1 MALLS
6 KRTARA
12 LLPLLCAF
20 LLLIAVAAVTA
31 SLVSERE
38 RDVRAITR
46 AVRVRSDLLEAFSVL
61 QDAETGQRGF
71 LLKQAP
77 AYLAPYVEATRTL
90 GPQLDDLDAGF
101 AGNPRARELLRQFRA
116 VADAKMAELKRTV
129 DLTQAGDRAG
139 ALAVVGSD
147 DGLHLM
153 EQARLLASQLE
164 SINDGETN
172 ARERQAH
179 ATGQQTEIAVALAI
193 VAAMMA
199 AGLALNEARRREMRL
214 VATNDEREAAMA
226 ELAAAA
232 ERREKLEG
240 ELHQAQKMEIVGQLT
255 GGLAHDFNN
264 MLAII
269 IGSLNMMGRR
279 IAPDDAKL
287 RSYVAMATEGA
298 ERAANLTNR
307 LLSFARRQPLA
318 PTVLH
323 LNKVLPG
330 LSELLRRTLGEAVQ
344 VETVLAG
351 GLWYVEADAN
361 QLENAI
367 INLAVNARD
376 AMPDGGKLTLETGN
390 AHLDDSYAAAHA
402 EVKAGQYVVVAL
414 TDTGLGM
421 TPAVMAKAFEPFFT
435 TKGVGKGTGLGLSQV
450 YGFVK
455 QSGGH
460 VALYSELGRGTT
472 VRIYLPRR
480 FHADVDPREALGRRD
495 DGSREPAQ
503 ELPRGEPR
511 KIILVVEDEEGVRR
525 LTVDALRE
533 LDYTVIHAANGQEA
547 LHICEGEGDISL
559 LLTDVVMPVLTG
571 KQLVDKVRLLRPEL
585 KTLYMTGYTR
595 NSIVHNGIIDP
606 GVQLIS
612 KPFTIAELAA
622 KVRDCIDA

>member
-1 MALLS
+1 MVLLS
-6 KRTARA
+6 KRTIRA
-12 LLPLLCAF
+12 LVPLLCAF

-31 SLVSERE
+31 SLVTERE

-46 AVRVRSDLLEAFSVL
+46 AVRARFDLLEAFSVL

-71 LLKQAP
+71 LLKGTP

-90 GPQLDDLDAGF
+90 SGQLADLDAGF
-101 AGNPRARELLRQFRA
+101 SGSERAQQLLRQFRA
-116 VADAKMAELKRTV
+116 AADAKMAELKRTV
-129 DLTQAGDRAG
+129 DLAEAGDRAG
-139 ALAVVGSD
+139 ALAIVGTD
-147 DGLHLM
+147 EGLHLM
-153 EQARLLASQLE
+153 EQARLLEGQLAA
-164 SINDGETN
+164 IADGETG
-172 ARERQAH
+172 ARESRAR
-179 ATGQQTEIAVALAI
+179 AVGQQTEIAVALAT

-199 AGLALNEARRREMRL
+199 AGLALHDARRREMRL
-214 VATNDEREAAMA
+214 LATNREREAAIT
-226 ELAAAA
+226 ELAEAA

-279 IAPDDAKL
+279 IAPEDAKL
-287 RSYVAMATEGA
+287 RNYVAMATEGA

-344 VETVLAG
+344 IETVLAG

-376 AMPDGGKLTLETGN
+376 AMPEGGKLTVETAN
-390 AHLDDSYAAAHA
+390 AYLDDAYAAAHA
-402 EVKAGQYVVVAL
+402 EVAAGQYVAVAL
-414 TDTGLGM
+414 TDSGTGM
-421 TPAVMAKAFEPFFT
+421 TPAVMSKAFEPFFT

-460 VALYSELGRGTT
+460 VALYSEPGRGTT
-472 VRIYLPRR
+472 VRIYLPRC
-480 FHADVDPREALGRRD
+480 FRRD
-495 DGSREPAQ
+495 VESKGTSGPQDAIRDMGR

-511 KIILVVEDEEGVRR
+511 KIILVVEDEDGVRR

-533 LDYTVIHAANGQEA
+533 LDYTVIHAANGSEA
-547 LHICEGEGDISL
+547 LRICEGGGDISL
-559 LLTDVVMPVLTG
+559 LLTDVVMPVITG
-571 KQLVDKVRLLRPEL
+571 KQLVDKVRLLRPDL

-595 NSIVHNGIIDP
+595 NSIVHNGTIDP

-622 KVRDCIDA
+622 KVRECIDA

>member
-1 MALLS
+1 MGLMS

-31 SLVSERE
+31 SLVTERE
-38 RDVRAITR
+38 RDVQAINRAMK
-46 AVRVRSDLLEAFSVL
+46 ARSDLLEAFSTL

-71 LLKQAP
+71 LLKEAP
-77 AYLAPYVEATRTL
+77 AYLVPYVEATRSL
-90 GPQLDDLDAGF
+90 DRQLDDLDAGF
-101 AGNPRARELLRQFRA
+101 AGSERAKELVRQFRSVA
-116 VADAKMAELKRTV
+116 VAKMAELKRTV
-129 DLTQAGDRAG
+129 DLVKAGDRAG
-139 ALAVVGSD
+139 ALAIVGTD
-147 DGLHLM
+147 EGLHLM
-153 EQARLLASQLE
+153 ERARLLSGELAA
-164 SINDGETN
+164 INGGETG
-172 ARERQAH
+172 AREQRAH
-179 ATGQQTEIAVALAI
+179 ETGKQTEIAVALAV

-199 AGLALNEARRREMRL
+199 ASLALHDARRREMQL
-214 VATNDEREAAMA
+214 LATNAEREAAIA
-226 ELAAAA
+226 ELAEAAR
-232 ERREKLEG
+232 RREKLEG

-279 IAPDDAKL
+279 IAPEDAKL
-287 RSYVAMATEGA
+287 RNYVAMATEGA

-344 VETVLAG
+344 IETVLAG

-376 AMPDGGKLTLETGN
+376 AMPDGGKLTVETGN
-390 AHLDDSYAAAHA
+390 AHLDDAYAAAHA
-402 EVKAGQYVVVAL
+402 EVAAGQYVMVAL
-414 TDTGLGM
+414 TDTGTGM
-421 TPAVMAKAFEPFFT
+421 TPAVMSKAFEPFFT
-435 TKGVGKGTGLGLSQV
+435 TKAVGKGTGLGLSQV

-460 VALYSELGRGTT
+460 VALYSEPGRGTT
-472 VRIYLPRR
+472 VRIYLPRC
-480 FHADVDPREALGRRD
+480 LRRD
-495 DGSREPAQ
+495 VEATLRQGTVRDAAT

-533 LDYTVIHAANGQEA
+533 LDYTVIHAADGSQA
-547 LHICEGEGDISL
+547 LRICEGEGDISL

-571 KQLVDKVRLLRPEL
+571 KQLVDRARLLRPDL
-585 KTLYMTGYTR
+585 KALYMTGYTR
-595 NSIVHNGIIDP
+595 NSIVHNGAIDP

-612 KPFTIAELAA
+612 KPFTIAELAT
-622 KVRDCIDA
+622 KVRECIDA

>member
-1 MALLS
+1 MGLMS

-31 SLVSERE
+31 SLVTERE
-38 RDVRAITR
+38 RDVQAINRAMK
-46 AVRVRSDLLEAFSVL
+46 ARSDLLEAFSTL

-71 LLKQAP
+71 LLKEAP
-77 AYLAPYVEATRTL
+77 AYLVPYVEATRSL
-90 GPQLDDLDAGF
+90 DRQLDDLDAGF
-101 AGNPRARELLRQFRA
+101 AGSERAKELVRQFRSVA
-116 VADAKMAELKRTV
+116 VAKMAELKRTV
-129 DLTQAGDRAG
+129 DLVKAGDRAG
-139 ALAVVGSD
+139 ALAIVGTD
-147 DGLHLM
+147 EGLHLM
-153 EQARLLASQLE
+153 ERARLLSGELAA
-164 SINDGETN
+164 INGGETG
-172 ARERQAH
+172 AREQRAH
-179 ATGQQTEIAVALAI
+179 ETGKQTEIAVALAV

-199 AGLALNEARRREMRL
+199 ASLALHDARRREMQL
-214 VATNDEREAAMA
+214 LATNAEREAAIA
-226 ELAAAA
+226 ELAEAAR
-232 ERREKLEG
+232 RREKLEG

-264 MLAII
+264 LLAII

-279 IAPDDAKL
+279 IAPEDAKL
-287 RSYVAMATEGA
+287 RNYVAMATEGA

-344 VETVLAG
+344 IETVLAG

-376 AMPDGGKLTLETGN
+376 AMPDGGKLTVETGN
-390 AHLDDSYAAAHA
+390 AHLDDAYAAAHA
-402 EVKAGQYVVVAL
+402 EVAAGQYVMVAL
-414 TDTGLGM
+414 TDTGTGM
-421 TPAVMAKAFEPFFT
+421 TPAVMSKAFEPFFT
-435 TKGVGKGTGLGLSQV
+435 TKAVGKGTGLGLSQV

-460 VALYSELGRGTT
+460 VALYSEPGRGTT
-472 VRIYLPRR
+472 VRIYLPRC
-480 FHADVDPREALGRRD
+480 LRRD
-495 DGSREPAQ
+495 VEATLRQGTVRDAAT

-533 LDYTVIHAANGQEA
+533 LDYTVIHAADGSQA
-547 LHICEGEGDISL
+547 LRICEGEGDISL

-571 KQLVDKVRLLRPEL
+571 KQLVDRARLLRPDL
-585 KTLYMTGYTR
+585 KALYMTGYTR
-595 NSIVHNGIIDP
+595 NSIVHNGAIDP

-612 KPFTIAELAA
+612 KPFTIAELAT
-622 KVRDCIDA
+622 KVRECIDA